1 MVVHLAYPN
10 KFLFMKK
17 ILLFASIGLM
27 LVACESREEKIQ
39 NAVSQE
45 LKGVLYDFESYEPV
59 KTQIDSAFQSPYI
72 NQEVRDLAIKMAQQV
87 KDLTIAKV
95 EYNSALSSMALWD
108 SPYKT
113 AFDRQKIKEA
123 ASKRDKTKREMDN
136 LQEQLRSTLKDLYS
150 KIAQQTENNNEF
162 IGWIV
167 KQRYKCKTG
176 GGDPTFGD
184 DIFVFDKDIKNCLF
198 YSSKEE
204 YESISRM
211 IDQVKNIPEED
222 FKQKINDV
230 NFLDAI

>member
-1 MVVHLAYPN
+1 
-10 KFLFMKK
+10 MKK
-17 ILLFASIGLM
+17 ILLFISIMLT
-27 LVACESREEKIQ
+27 LVACESREDKIQ
-39 NAVSQE
+39 KAVSQE

-72 NQEVRDLAIKMAQQV
+72 DSEVRVLTIKIAQQI
-87 KDLTIAKV
+87 KDLTIAKI
-95 EYNSALSSMALWD
+95 EYNSALSSMAIWD
-108 SPYKT
+108 GPYKS
-113 AFDRQKIKEA
+113 AFERQQIKEA
-123 ASKRDKTKREMDN
+123 TSKRDKTKREMDN
-136 LQEQLRSTLKDLYS
+136 LQEQIRSTLKELYT
-150 KIAQQTENNNEF
+150 KIDQPTDYNNNF

>member
-1 MVVHLAYPN
+1 
-10 KFLFMKK
+10 MKK

-45 LKGVLYDFESYEPV
+45 LKGVLYDFESYEPI

-72 NQEVRDLAIKMAQQV
+72 NQEVRDLAMKIAQQI

-113 AFDRQKIKEA
+113 AFDRQKIKEV

-150 KIAQQTENNNEF
+150 KIAQQTENNN
-162 IGWIV
+162 
-167 KQRYKCKTG
+167 
-176 GGDPTFGD
+176 
-184 DIFVFDKDIKNCLF
+184 
-198 YSSKEE
+198 
-204 YESISRM
+204 
-211 IDQVKNIPEED
+211 
-222 FKQKINDV
+222 
-230 NFLDAI
+230 

>member
-1 MVVHLAYPN
+1 MK
-10 KFLFMKK
+10 KFL
-17 ILLFASIGLM
+17 LFVSIGLM

-45 LKGVLYDFESYEPV
+45 LKGVLYDFESYQPV

-72 NQEVRDLAIKMAQQV
+72 DPEVRVLAIKMAQQI
-87 KDLTIAKV
+87 KDLTIAKI
-95 EYNSALSSMALWD
+95 EYNSALSSMAIWD
-108 SPYKT
+108 GPYKS
-113 AFDRQKIKEA
+113 AFERQQIKEA
-123 ASKRDKTKREMDN
+123 TSKRDKTKREMDN
-136 LQEQLRSTLKDLYS
+136 LQEQLRSTLKELYT
-150 KIAQQTENNNEF
+150 KINQPTDYNNSF

-230 NFLDAI
+230 NFLEAI

>member
-1 MVVHLAYPN
+1 
-10 KFLFMKK
+10 MKK
-17 ILLFASIGLM
+17 ILLFISIMLT
-27 LVACESREEKIQ
+27 LVACESREDKIQ
-39 NAVSQE
+39 KAVSQE

-72 NQEVRDLAIKMAQQV
+72 DSEVRVLTIKIAQQI
-87 KDLTIAKV
+87 KDLTIAKI
-95 EYNSALSSMALWD
+95 EYNSALSSMAIWD
-108 SPYKT
+108 GPYKL
-113 AFDRQKIKEA
+113 AFERQQIKEA
-123 ASKRDKTKREMDN
+123 TSKRDKTKREMDN
-136 LQEQLRSTLKDLYS
+136 LQEQIRSTLKELYT
-150 KIAQQTENNNEF
+150 KIDQPTDYNNNNF